1 LSGRIGAGQNDQI
14 KIAMPFQQVSLH
26 SIRSNNQRTLATQW
40 NTLAAA
46 NGFPAIDVFQPQAAG
61 HNPEQ
66 IIVWDVD
73 HAGEAGLRRFRVR
86 TVGLRA
92 MEAFGGSMVGKT
104 MEELVPPALRA
115 ISLNGAR
122 ECAQSGCAVY
132 EIISTVD
139 ANAHQVDCER
149 LLLPFGCGN
158 SVDQIVASLQLIS
171 FQGTVEREAIRRD
184 FEAGPQV
191 TFSGMILSDA
201 MARLGPEAL
210 TLRKEQTAT
219 PAMAAPLMQQQDAPA
234 KLQGPDKRKAARRTV
249 VKTGRIRFGKTSEN
263 CTVRDMS
270 TTGASIEVADAMN
283 VPEIFSLVLEM
294 ESAARKCVVM
304 WRRERQLGV
313 KFG

>member
-1 LSGRIGAGQNDQI
+1 
-14 KIAMPFQQVSLH
+14 MPFQQVSLH
-26 SIRSNNQRTLATQW
+26 SIRSNNQRALATQW

-92 MEAFGGSMVGKT
+92 VEAFGGSMVGKT
-104 MEELVPPALRA
+104 MEELVPPALRT
-115 ISLNGAR
+115 ISLDGAR
-122 ECAQSGCAVY
+122 ECAQSGCAIY

-139 ANAHQVDCER
+139 AHAHQVDCER
-149 LLLPFGCGN
+149 LLLPFGDGN

-171 FQGTVEREAIRRD
+171 FQGAVEREAIRRD

-201 MARLGPEAL
+201 MVKLGPEAL
-210 TLRKEQTAT
+210 SRRKEQAAA
-219 PAMAAPLMQQQDAPA
+219 PAMAAPILHEPQEAPV
-234 KLQGPDKRKAARRTV
+234 KPQGPETRKAARRTA
-249 VKTGRIRFGKTSEN
+249 VKTGRISFGKTSEN

-270 TTGASIEVADAMN
+270 AAGASIEVADAMN
-283 VPEIFSLVLEM
+283 VPERFSLVLEM

>member
-1 LSGRIGAGQNDQI
+1 
-14 KIAMPFQQVSLH
+14 MPFQQVSLH
-26 SIRSNNQRTLATQW
+26 SIRSNNQRALATQW

-115 ISLNGAR
+115 ISLDGAR

-149 LLLPFGCGN
+149 LLLPFGDGN

-191 TFSGMILSDA
+191 
-201 MARLGPEAL
+201 
-210 TLRKEQTAT
+210 
-219 PAMAAPLMQQQDAPA
+219 
-234 KLQGPDKRKAARRTV
+234 
-249 VKTGRIRFGKTSEN
+249 
-263 CTVRDMS
+263 
-270 TTGASIEVADAMN
+270 
-283 VPEIFSLVLEM
+283 
-294 ESAARKCVVM
+294 
-304 WRRERQLGV
+304 
-313 KFG
+313 